1 MIRRGEG
8 GWVDVGMGGPLDSPL
23 KIGVEKSFSWTLV
36 RASAWITAGECY
48 KEYTSAGRGLYTAS
62 LFPA

>member
-36 RASAWITAGECY
+36 RASAWITAGE
-48 KEYTSAGRGLYTAS
+48 
-62 LFPA
+62 